1 MSALCNDPA
10 RCEVMNLAWGANG
23 HGPYLVRQ
31 EGYEPGSST
40 FKMQRFILQKDG
52 HWLLNLAFVMLTE
65 AEQEA
70 QLFHSLTEVLQIF
83 ESLRPPPCRCQC
95 GRDPRP
101 LRAMHAPHPARH
113 AELRHH
119 TAHWAVRAAIPVLFL
134 QRGLLLCGAPLSSK
148 P

>member
-52 HWLLNLAFVMLTE
+52 RWLLNLAFVMLPE

-70 QLFHSLTEVLQIF
+70 QLFHSLSEVLQMF
-83 ESLRPPPCRCQC
+83 ES
-95 GRDPRP
+95 
-101 LRAMHAPHPARH
+101 
-113 AELRHH
+113 
-119 TAHWAVRAAIPVLFL
+119 
-134 QRGLLLCGAPLSSK
+134 LSSK
-148 P
+148 PVSAYAHLPAGANADEILAHFEQCTHRILRGMRTCSTVPLK